1 MTSNW
6 VFAKRI
12 YDEAIHAKYSG
23 NLDFYKKMNTNKIYK
38 ADSLLREIVQNVPN
52 DLNAL
57 KLYGKFH
64 IDLISIIN
72 KQVLDPLENA
82 LQSKPEDIEI
92 LEILGRLYQIQFDAM
107 RKDEDF
113 QKSLS
118 YYMKLLQI
126 QPNDKIVIEQLKN
139 LILTRF
145 SHDKLVSKE
154 HVEILEKY
162 IEINKNDVDTLLKL
176 ANIYFDL
183 GDYEKALET
192 YKTYR
197 KLKVG
202 AYGISHNIAQCYIK
216 LNQNK
221 KAIALYEEN
230 LNQLKSQRYKSINY
244 KKILYDL
251 YNTEGFDIRDESEVI
266 NFVKKRKNE
275 KSLATE
281 FHADGEKLL
290 KEGDIEGALDKFTR
304 SIEMDP
310 LRLDSHLFITG
321 IKLKHKM
328 ANEAELDNIKQKY
341 QGDSLY
347 WSDLAR
353 MHEFLGDYHNAI
365 EAYTNFL
372 ESNPEDTEIK
382 SSLGLSLSK
391 VDRFDEAIKIFKE
404 LIEIN
409 PRSAM
414 QRYNLGLVY
423 ARMSEF
429 TTALEYYVDA
439 LSMFKRS
446 NQIIKSIVDAHHEL
460 GNNNLAKAYLNVILR
475 RDPDDSFAKE
485 KLAQLSQ
492 KS

>member
-23 NLDFYKKMNTNKIYK
+23 NLDFYKKMNTNNIYK
-38 ADSLLREIVQNVPN
+38 ADSLLREIVQNIPN
-52 DLNAL
+52 DLTAL

-82 LQSKPEDIEI
+82 LESKPDDIEI
-92 LEILGRLYQIQFDAM
+92 LQILGKLYQDQFDAM
-107 RKDEDF
+107 RKIEDF

-118 YYMKLLQI
+118 YYKKILQI
-126 QPNDKIVIEQLKN
+126 QPNEKIVVEQLKN
-139 LILTRF
+139 LILIRF
-145 SHDKLVSKE
+145 SYDKAVSKE

-176 ANIYFDL
+176 ADIYFDL
-183 GDYEKALET
+183 EEYEKALEM
-192 YKTYR
+192 YKRYR

-202 AYGISHNIAQCYIK
+202 AYGISHYIANCYIK

-230 LNQLKSQRYKSINY
+230 INKLESQKFKTIDY

-251 YNTEGFDIRDESEVI
+251 YKAEGFDINNESEVI
-266 NFVKKRKNE
+266 NLVKKRNKE

-304 SIEMDP
+304 ALKMDP
-310 LRLDSHLFITG
+310 LRLDSNLFITG
-321 IKLKHKM
+321 IKLKTKA
-328 ANEAELDNIKQKY
+328 ANGAELDDIKQKY
-341 QGDSLY
+341 RGDSAY

-353 MHEFLGDYHNAI
+353 MYDFLGDYHNAV
-365 EAYTNFL
+365 ETYTKFL
-372 ESNPEDTEIK
+372 ELNPNDTNIK
-382 SSLGLSLSK
+382 SNLGLSLSK
-391 VDRFDEAIKIFKE
+391 VDRFDKAIKIFKE
-404 LIEIN
+404 LIETN
-409 PRSAM
+409 PRTAIE
-414 QRYNLGLVY
+414 RYNLGLVY
-423 ARMSEF
+423 ARMKKFSK
-429 TTALEYYVDA
+429 ALEYYVDA
-439 LSMFKRS
+439 LSRSKRS

-460 GNNNLAKAYLNVILR
+460 GNYELAKAYLNVIVR
-475 RDPDDSFAKE
+475 RDPDDKFAKE
-485 KLAQLSQ
+485 KLAQLTE
-492 KS
+492 KP